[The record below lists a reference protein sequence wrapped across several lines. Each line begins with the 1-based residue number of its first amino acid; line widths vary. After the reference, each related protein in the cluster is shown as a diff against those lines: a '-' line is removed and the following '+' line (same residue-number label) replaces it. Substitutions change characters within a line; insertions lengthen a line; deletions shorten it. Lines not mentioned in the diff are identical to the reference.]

1 MRCNGG
7 TMMYGE
13 KKPTQ
18 KREVT
23 GVTEGLA
30 IWKETPHEKKS
41 VGKENL

>member
-13 KKPTQ
+13 KK

-30 IWKETPHEKKS
+30 IWKETLHEKKS